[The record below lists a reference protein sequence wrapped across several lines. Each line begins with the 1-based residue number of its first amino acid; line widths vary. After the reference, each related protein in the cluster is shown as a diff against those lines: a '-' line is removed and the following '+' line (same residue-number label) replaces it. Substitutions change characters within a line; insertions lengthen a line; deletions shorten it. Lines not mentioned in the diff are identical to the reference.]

1 MQSLSTG
8 FYPSPIGILKIAY
21 TANGISSLVFLE
33 DENKQRSDDLFLQS
47 CFMQLDM
54 YFSGEKMSFDLPL
67 DLDGTQ
73 FQKKV
78 WHLIQTI
85 PYGRSATY
93 SGLARKLGNP
103 HFARAI
109 GQANARN
116 PVSLIVP
123 CHRVTGLSGDL
134 TGYAGGLWRKRWLL
148 EHEGWDQTL
157 RLF

>member
-1 MQSLSTG
+1 MKSLSTG
-8 FYPSPIGILKIAY
+8 YYPSPIGILKISY
-21 TANGISSLVFLE
+21 TANGISSLVFL
-33 DENKQRSDDLFLQS
+33 DEGKKQRSDDLFLQS
-47 CFMQLDM
+47 CFIQLDT
-54 YFSGEKMSFDLPL
+54 YFSGEKMTFDLPL
-67 DLDGTQ
+67 DFEGTE

-78 WHLIQTI
+78 WDMIQSI

-93 SGLARKLGNP
+93 SGLARKLGNL
-103 HFARAI
+103 HLARAI

-123 CHRVTGLSGDL
+123 CHRVTGLSGNL

>member
-1 MQSLSTG
+1 MKLLSTG
-8 FYPSPIGILKIAY
+8 FYPSPIGILKITY
-21 TANGISSLVFLE
+21 TANGISSLVFL
-33 DENKQRSDDLFLQS
+33 DEENEQRSDDLFLQT
-47 CFMQLDM
+47 CFLQLDT

-67 DLDGTQ
+67 DLEGTE
-73 FQKKV
+73 FQKAV
-78 WHLIQTI
+78 WRLIQTI

-103 HFARAI
+103 RFARAI

-148 EHEGWDQTL
+148 EHEGWDKTL